1 MTRDAFH
8 NKLQNLFQQLLKMG
22 TLVEETIQQS
32 VSALA
37 ALDSTLAKKIIED
50 DDIIDAMEIEL
61 EQECLTLLA
70 TQQPLAKD
78 LRLIGA
84 TLKVITDLERIA
96 DHAVDISEV
105 TVNLDGQKLIKPLI
119 DIPRMASMAIEMLH
133 DALTA
138 LIEEDV
144 DLAQQI
150 GKKDDFIDELG
161 TQIFH
166 ELLILMMSNPTIINQ
181 ATQLLLVSVYLER
194 IGDHATNIAE
204 WVYYIKTGHK
214 PPRKW

>member
-8 NKLQNLFQQLLKMG
+8 DRLNNLFKKLLKMG
-22 TLVEETIQQS
+22 ALVEETIQQS
-32 VSALA
+32 VDALA
-37 ALDSTLAKKIIED
+37 ALDDKLAKQIIAGD
-50 DDIIDAMEIEL
+50 DQIDIMEVEL

-78 LRLIGA
+78 LRMIGA

-105 TVNLDGQKLIKPLI
+105 TLALRGQKLIKPLI
-119 DIPRMASMAIEMLH
+119 DIPRMATMAIEMLH
-133 DALTA
+133 DSLTA
-138 LIEEDV
+138 LIEQDV
-144 DLAQQI
+144 ELAKQV
-150 GKKDDFIDELG
+150 GKKDDLIDDLN

-166 ELLILMMSNPTIINQ
+166 ELLILMMSNPKIIGQ
-181 ATQLLLVSVYLER
+181 ATQLQLVSLYLER
-194 IGDHATNIAE
+194 IGDHAVNIAE
-204 WVYYIKTGHK
+204 WVYYITTGQK

>member
-1 MTRDAFH
+1 MTRDVFH
-8 NKLQNLFQQLLKMG
+8 EKLKQLFLRLLKMG

-32 VSALA
+32 VNALA
-37 ALDSTLAKKIIED
+37 SLDIDLAQKIIAND
-50 DDIIDAMEIEL
+50 DNIDNLETQL

-96 DHAVDISEV
+96 DHAVDISRV
-105 TVNLDGQKLIKPLI
+105 TINLKGQKLVKPLI
-119 DIPRMASMAIEMLH
+119 DIPRMAGMAIEMLH
-133 DALTA
+133 DSLTA

-144 DLAQQI
+144 DLAKKI
-150 GKKDDFIDELG
+150 GKKDDFIDDLNK
-161 TQIFH
+161 QIFR
-166 ELLILMMSNPTIINQ
+166 ELLLLMMSNPTIIEQ
-181 ATQLLLVSVYLER
+181 ATQLQLVSLYLER

-204 WVYYIKTGHK
+204 WVYYISTGEK
-214 PPRKW
+214 PPSKW

>member
-8 NKLQNLFQQLLKMG
+8 DRLNNLFKKLLKMG
-22 TLVEETIQQS
+22 ALVEETIQQS
-32 VSALA
+32 VDALA
-37 ALDSTLAKKIIED
+37 ALDDKLAKQ
-50 DDIIDAMEIEL
+50 IIDGDDQIDIMEVEL

-78 LRLIGA
+78 LRMIGA

-105 TVNLDGQKLIKPLI
+105 TLALRGQKLIKPLI
-119 DIPRMASMAIEMLH
+119 DIPRMATMSIEMLH
-133 DALTA
+133 DSLTA
-138 LIEEDV
+138 LIEQDV
-144 DLAQQI
+144 ELAKQV
-150 GKKDDFIDELG
+150 GKKDDLIDDLN

-166 ELLILMMSNPTIINQ
+166 ELLILMMSNPKIIGQ
-181 ATQLLLVSVYLER
+181 ATQLQLVSLYLER
-194 IGDHATNIAE
+194 IGDHAVNIAE
-204 WVYYIKTGHK
+204 WVYYIKTGQK

>member
-1 MTRDAFH
+1 MTRDVFH
-8 NKLQNLFQQLLKMG
+8 EKLKQLFQRLLKMG

-32 VSALA
+32 VNALA
-37 ALDSTLAKKIIED
+37 SLDIDLAQKIIAND
-50 DDIIDAMEIEL
+50 DNIDNLETQL

-96 DHAVDISEV
+96 DHAVDISRV
-105 TVNLDGQKLIKPLI
+105 TINLKGQKLVKPLI
-119 DIPRMASMAIEMLH
+119 DIPRMAGMAIEMLH
-133 DALTA
+133 DSLTA

-144 DLAQQI
+144 DLAKKI
-150 GKKDDFIDELG
+150 GKKDDFIDDLNK
-161 TQIFH
+161 QIFR
-166 ELLILMMSNPTIINQ
+166 ELLLLMMSNPTIIEQ
-181 ATQLLLVSVYLER
+181 ATQLQLVSLYLER

-204 WVYYIKTGHK
+204 WVYYISNGEK
-214 PPRKW
+214 PPSKW

>member
-1 MTRDAFH
+1 MTRDVFH
-8 NKLQNLFQQLLKMG
+8 EKLKLLFQRLLKMG

-32 VSALA
+32 VDALA
-37 ALDSTLAKKIIED
+37 NLDDSQAKRIIAG
-50 DDIIDAMEIEL
+50 DDIIDNLEVEL

-96 DHAVDISEV
+96 DHAVDISRV
-105 TVNLDGQKLIKPLI
+105 TLTLKGQKLIKPLI

-133 DALTA
+133 DSLTA

-144 DLAQQI
+144 DLAKKV
-150 GKKDDFIDELG
+150 GKKDDFIDDLNK
-161 TQIFH
+161 QIFR
-166 ELLILMMSNPTIINQ
+166 ELLLLMMSNPKIIEQ
-181 ATQLLLVSVYLER
+181 ATQLQLVSLYLER

-204 WVYYIKTGHK
+204 WVYYINTGQK
-214 PPRKW
+214 PTTKW